1 MTKNSICILDCT
13 LRDSGGINGCCFG
26 KRSIRSIISR
36 LDSAGVDIIEVGYL
50 DSRVEYDP
58 DKSIYPDIQSLER
71 TLARC
76 VPKQAKLV
84 AMVDVGRFPKELLID
99 RERSS
104 LEGIRLAFYK
114 PQLDEAIEFGH
125 ELRRRCYKIFL
136 NPMSLTSYHD
146 HEIDELIQKV
156 NILQPTAV
164 SIVDSYG
171 LMLKNDL
178 LHYANLMDSQLNESI
193 SLGFHAH
200 NNLQMANANCFEFI
214 AHETAR
220 TKIIDS
226 SILGIAK
233 DAGNACT
240 ELILSYIEKNDI
252 KQVDLNQ
259 ILECAYTDIYRFH
272 GTQAWGY
279 NLKYL
284 ISAIHDCPPKW
295 TNYLMDKYTLS
306 IKDIRAILAL
316 LPFERRQGS
325 YFTKELAEQKY
336 FEYMDHFINDE
347 QARLSLKKAL
357 SGRKVLLLCP
367 GKSIETQ
374 RGLINAYIEKNNPII
389 VTINFVSDAYP
400 AAYAFISNSLRY
412 SNMLGDWHDMHH
424 KPIVALTSN
433 ITPIDGMQPEYLFN
447 YKTLYESIGG
457 DSSAVMFLSLL
468 QDIGIKAVSLAGFDG
483 FDDLHPE
490 NNYYSDEMSFPQPEG
505 ANARLAGQLGRLR
518 SKGNIIIDWITISSI
533 EHMLTS
539 TKQSGSG

>member
-1 MTKNSICILDCT
+1 MTKNGIFILDCT
-13 LRDSGGINGCCFG
+13 LRDGGIAIDWHFG
-26 KRSIRSIISR
+26 KLSIMSIISR

-58 DKSIYPDIQSLER
+58 DKSIYPDIQSLEQ
-71 TLARC
+71 TLTRC
-76 VPKQAKLV
+76 APKRAKLV
-84 AMVDVGRFPKELLID
+84 AMVDVGKFPKELLID

-125 ELRRRCYKIFL
+125 ELRRRGYKIFL

-146 HEIDELIQKV
+146 HAIDELIQKV
-156 NILQPTAV
+156 NILQPDAV

-200 NNLQMANANCFEFI
+200 NNLQMANANCFDFI
-214 AHETAR
+214 AHETDR
-220 TKIIDS
+220 CKIIDS
-226 SILGIAK
+226 SILGMGK
-233 DAGNACT
+233 SAGNACT
-240 ELILSYIEKNDI
+240 ELILSHLEKNNI

-259 ILECAYTDIYRFH
+259 ILECAYTDIYRYH

-306 IKDIRAILAL
+306 IKDIRAILSS
-316 LPFERRQGS
+316 LPYERRLGS

-336 FEYMDHFINDE
+336 LEYMDHFINDE
-347 QARLSLKKAL
+347 QARLSLKEAFCD
-357 SGRKVLLLCP
+357 SEILLICP

-374 RGLINAYIEKNNPII
+374 RDIINSYIEKNNPII
-389 VTINFVSDAYP
+389 VTINFASDAYP
-400 AAYAFISNSLRY
+400 AMYTFISNSLRY
-412 SNMLGDWHDMHH
+412 SNLLGGWHDLRQ
-424 KPIVALTSN
+424 KPIVVITSN
-433 ITPIDGMQPEYLFN
+433 ITPVENMRSEFLFN

-468 QDIGIKAVSLAGFDG
+468 QDIGVKAVSLAGFDG
-483 FDDLHPE
+483 FDELHPE
-490 NNYYSDEMSFPQPEG
+490 NNYYSDGMSFPQAEG
-505 ANARLAGQLGRLR
+505 ANARLASQLGRFL
-518 SKGNIIIDWITISSI
+518 SKSKMKIDWV
-533 EHMLTS
+533 TS
-539 TKQSGSG
+539 PNFSNNIQWR